1 MDRAGRNAKSE
12 QHRRHSKIKWQS
24 VPTVLKIEG
33 CADKTVSASVHE
45 TDEESNEHSIYW
57 T

>member
-1 MDRAGRNAKSE
+1 MQNQNSTGDTY
-12 QHRRHSKIKWQS
+12 SKIKWQS

-33 CADKTVSASVHE
+33 CVDKTVSASVQE
-45 TDEESNEHSIYW
+45 TDEESNTHSIYW